1 MKTTLLFL
9 ISLIM
14 TAFMSG
20 CNSDNN
26 NNNDS
31 NDTAHQYPPLQESE
45 KIITIPLVK
54 ESDLQ

>member
-1 MKTTLLFL
+1 MKIFL

-20 CNSDNN
+20 CNSDNK
-26 NNNDS
+26 NDS
-31 NDTAHQYPPLQESE
+31 NDTAHQYPTLQESD
-45 KIITIPLVK
+45 KTITIPLIK